1 VPNGTGPTITNDTI
15 SSSRQEGPTP
25 SALRPLALLHAAML
39 ITVTAS
45 PAGAQPAASPSTEPT
60 ADLAA
65 MTPQQ
70 DEALRA
76 AIAARRAD
84 RQTGRDVTEAS
95 LLIERVVRTSACGR
109 RNGDWAALNRD
120 AVQALVEPLFAPLKT
135 DVARFNDTYHDD
147 RHCYDVVRLA
157 EVGKPAAN
165 ALRFSAYMISP
176 DSGRATTRSFEL
188 VRVDGR
194 WLIRSLS

>member
-1 VPNGTGPTITNDTI
+1 LP
-15 SSSRQEGPTP
+15 
-25 SALRPLALLHAAML
+25 LLHAAILMTA
-39 ITVTAS
+39 IAS
-45 PAGAQPAASPSTEPT
+45 PGAAQPAASQSTGPT

-70 DEALRA
+70 DESLRA

-84 RQTGRDVTEAS
+84 RPAGRDVTEAL
-95 LLIERVVRTSACGR
+95 LLIERVVRTSACGK
-109 RNGDWAALNRD
+109 RNGAWAALNRD
-120 AVQALVEPLFAPLKT
+120 AVQPLVEPLFAPLKT

-165 ALRFSAYMISP
+165 VLRFSAYMISP

-194 WLIRSLS
+194 WLIRALS